1 MQNASNTSRTTPASV
16 ASTAG
21 KAALVLA
28 LSAAFGLATTAA
40 QTNAGKTEKC
50 FGVSLKGQNDCAAG
64 AGTTCAGSS
73 KTDYQANAWKL
84 VPAGTCAKT
93 VSKTSPTGFGQLKE
107 FTAKKA

>member
-1 MQNASNTSRTTPASV
+1 MQNASNTSRITPASV
-16 ASTAG
+16 ASNAG
-21 KAALVLA
+21 KAALILA

-40 QTNAGKTEKC
+40 QSKDAKTEKC

-73 KTDYQANAWKL
+73 KTDFQANAWKL

-93 VSKTSPTGFGQLKE
+93 VSNTSPTGFGQLKE

>member
-1 MQNASNTSRTTPASV
+1 MQNASNPSRTTPASV

-50 FGVSLKGQNDCAAG
+50 CGGPHKGQNDCAAG

-93 VSKTSPTGFGQLKE
+93 VSNTSPTGFGQLKE

>member
-16 ASTAG
+16 VSTAG

-28 LSAAFGLATTAA
+28 LSAAFGLATTSA
-40 QTNAGKTEKC
+40 QNKDTKTEKC

-73 KTDYQANAWKL
+73 KTDHQANAWKL
-84 VPAGTCAKT
+84 VPAGTCVKT
-93 VSKTSPTGFGQLKE
+93 VSNTSPTGFGQLKE